1 LRHFRSFKKKYCPA
15 YLKAFIYCGLNMFDE
30 ALSEFEKSSQAK
42 DYLMPVTLAS
52 MDRYDFPGVEAFVAS
67 PRFQAL
73 LAKIKYN

>member
-30 ALSEFEKSSQAK
+30 ALSEFEKSSQAR

-52 MDRYDFPGVEAFVAS
+52 MDRYDFPEVEAFVAS

-73 LAKIKYN
+73 LARIKYN